1 MGEIKINDANGDG
14 KIDANDRVILGS
26 AVPKWAGGMTNRFQ
40 YKGFDLN
47 FFVFAR
53 IGQMIQSRFH
63 DQNNLLFGR
72 YNNLNVDYWTPDNP
86 TNDFPRPNQNQ
97 EFPRNNS
104 SMTYFDGSFI
114 KIRNI
119 NLGYQ
124 VPTTFAKQM
133 RMESLRAFRRVSIDF
148 ANRRVKFLMPQG
160 APIG

>member
-1 MGEIKINDANGDG
+1 
-14 KIDANDRVILGS
+14 
-26 AVPKWAGGMTNRFQ
+26 
-40 YKGFDLN
+40 
-47 FFVFAR
+47 
-53 IGQMIQSRFH
+53 MIQSRFH

-133 RMESLRAFRRVSIDF
+133 RMESLRVYVSVQQPFIFAEYRSRYKGIDPETQIDPEQGIGGGEVS
-148 ANRRVKFLMPQG
+148 ANVSPAVRTITFGINAKF
-160 APIG
+160 